1 MTVYG
6 YCRISTG
13 KQDISK
19 QREILIKHGVYEGK
33 IYEDEIS
40 SSKKVRPG
48 FEEVLR
54 VLEPGDELIVVEL
67 TRLARSMREL
77 VNIAYKFKDEGIKLR
92 SLQENI
98 DLDTDIGMAMF
109 TMLALMAELE
119 KKWIQERTKRSLAI
133 ARERGKVGGRKK
145 TDPQKLE
152 KAVRMYESKQL
163 TVAEIQQLTG
173 VSKSVLY
180 DHLKEMKN
188 EKEGK

>member
-33 IYEDEIS
+33 IYEDEVS
-40 SSKKVRPG
+40 SSKKRPG
-48 FEEVLR
+48 FEEVDR
-54 VLEPGDELIVVEL
+54 VLAPGDELVVVEL
-67 TRLARSMREL
+67 TRIARSMREL
-77 VNIAYKFKDEGIKLR
+77 INIAYNFKERGVKLR

-98 DLDTDIGMAMF
+98 DLETDIGMAMF

-180 DHLKEMKN
+180 DHLKELKN
-188 EKEGK
+188 KEEEK